1 MPFKYLLSAAALTL
15 ALCPPAHAVEG
26 TVTWHDPTCGYFV
39 LTLPGAQEEKFGLF
53 SWKSGPDP
61 KMDQVWE
68 GDIDGAL
75 NHAENLPTE
84 GAEAMHHQLMSEGVA
99 HFGGPLLV
107 EVDGDQATAVSY
119 SLIMRRDG
127 GRYYLWRVSAVRWD
141 LDRTD
146 SGWLVQRRTNRL
158 LDDAGHG
165 LQRFEERVPGDLL

>member
-68 GDIDGAL
+68 GDIVQGEEIDIVNQASGEKMAVIHWA
-75 NHAENLPTE
+75 NAKEQ
-84 GAEAMHHQLMSEGVA
+84 AQL
-99 HFGGPLLV
+99 
-107 EVDGDQATAVSY
+107 
-119 SLIMRRDG
+119 
-127 GRYYLWRVSAVRWD
+127 VRN
-141 LDRTD
+141 TP
-146 SGWLVQRRTNRL
+146 VQCASKWKKRK
-158 LDDAGHG
+158 
-165 LQRFEERVPGDLL
+165 